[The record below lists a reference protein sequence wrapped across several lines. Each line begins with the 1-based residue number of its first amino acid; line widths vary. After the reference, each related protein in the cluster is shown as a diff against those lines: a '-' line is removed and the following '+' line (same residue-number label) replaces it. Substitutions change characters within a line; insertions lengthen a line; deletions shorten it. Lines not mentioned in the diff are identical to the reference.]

1 MSVGLD
7 LLRQMSKSSEYL
19 IESERL
25 KVKMTRE
32 TE

>member
-7 LLRQMSKSSEYL
+7 PLRQMSKSSEYL